1 MSAELQAATPRV
13 IAVIPAYNE
22 ARFIGS
28 VVIATREFVHEVI
41 VVDDGSKDVTADIAE
56 TAGATVIRLETNQGK
71 GAALNAGFREA
82 QARHPDAIVMLD
94 GDAQHDPAD
103 IPRVVAPI
111 LAGRAA
117 VVIGSRFLAQKSRIP
132 WWRKIGQHVLTG
144 ITNAATGVPVTDS
157 QSGFRAFS
165 PDALKELRFHSGG
178 LAVESEMQFLLEEGN
193 LPWTEVPIGVTY
205 RDGNK
210 RNPVT
215 HGLQILDS
223 ILGIVSQRHPLLFFG
238 IPGSVSLLTGL
249 GLGFWVL
256 DRLNRIHTLSVG
268 GSLASTVLLMV
279 GLLLCITGVILHTVG
294 TMTGRIQLDLRETL
308 ERRLVR
314 HE

>member
-1 MSAELQAATPRV
+1 MSAELQVATPRV

-41 VVDDGSKDVTADIAE
+41 VVDDGSMDVTAEIAE
-56 TAGATVIRLETNQGK
+56 TAGATVIRLGTNQGK

-82 QARHPDAIVMLD
+82 LRRHPDAIVMLD
-94 GDAQHDPAD
+94 GDAQHDPQD
-103 IPRVVAPI
+103 IPRVVGPV
-111 LAGRAA
+111 LDGQAA

-144 ITNAATGVPVTDS
+144 ITNAASGVPVTDS
-157 QSGFRAFS
+157 QSGFRAFAS
-165 PDALKELRFHSGG
+165 SALEQLTFHSGG
-178 LAVESEMQFLLEEGN
+178 LAVESEMQFFLEEGN

-210 RNPVT
+210 RNPVKQ
-215 HGLQILDS
+215 GLQVVDS

-238 IPGSVSLLTGL
+238 LPGSLSVLGGL
-249 GLGFWVL
+249 GLGLWAL
-256 DRLNRIHTLSVG
+256 ERLSRIHVLSVG
-268 GSLASTVLLMV
+268 GSLASAVLLMV
-279 GLLLCITGVILHTVG
+279 GLLLCITAVILHTVD
-294 TMTGRIQLDLRETL
+294 TATGRIRLDIRETL
-308 ERRLVR
+308 ERRMIR
-314 HE
+314 NE